1 MKEQFSAKMLSIHF
15 TEADKWDGKPL
26 HEALV
31 HLCHEQGLFGAI
43 VYRGIEGFGA
53 SARIYHARSLSISK
67 HAPVMATIIGK
78 EDQIQKILLHLDRMI
93 DGGLVVSSAVDVIH
107 YSKSGESPSATK

>member
-1 MKEQFSAKMLSIHF
+1 MKEQFQAQMLSIHF
-15 TEADKWDGKPL
+15 TEADKWNGKPL

-31 HLCHEQGLFGAI
+31 QLCHEQGLSGAI

-67 HAPVMATIIGK
+67 HAPVMVTIIGNQ
-78 EDQIQKILLHLDRMI
+78 DQIDKLLPHFDRMI
-93 DGGLVVSSAVDVIH
+93 AGGLVTSSTVDVIH
-107 YSKSGESPSATK
+107 YSKSEENPSQKK